1 MVRAVT
7 ESISAKE
14 SNAEGAGPAAG
25 VRWDLSDL
33 YGGAADAAIDAD
45 LDRALG
51 HARAFADRYR
61 GRVARLC
68 AGEMAEAIDALEAL
82 QERPTRAAAYAGLRF
97 AADTANPAHGALL
110 QKVQERVSEIRNTL
124 LFLELEWVAVEG
136 EQVRTLLADPVLAR
150 RHHLLE
156 SMRRYRPH
164 LLSEPEERILE
175 ETANTGERAFH
186 RLFEEILGGARF
198 QVEGESGDLGEEEVL
213 ALLYDPD
220 REKRRNAARGLSAG
234 LRQHSR
240 ILAFIFNTLVQDKA
254 VRDRLR
260 RYRNPIDSRNLAN
273 EIDGASVRSLLDAC
287 ERGHPLV
294 HRYYRL
300 KARLLGIDRLEDYDR
315 YAPLGEAA
323 GSRSFGE
330 AKRIVLRAFGEFA
343 PEMAEVAERFFAE
356 SWIDAELRPGK
367 RSGAFSASTVPSAH
381 PYLLLNYTGNL
392 RDVMTL
398 AHELGHGVHQYLAR
412 ERGLFEQDTPLTTAE
427 TASVFGEMLVFRRL
441 MQEER
446 SPRVRLALLCG
457 KLEDTFA
464 TVFRQVAMTRFE
476 EKLHAARR
484 GEGELPIPRINELW
498 MEANRPM
505 LGDAVHLTD
514 DYAWWWLY
522 IPHFVHSPFYCYAY
536 AFGEL
541 LVLALLRRYD
551 EEGAGFVPRYL
562 DLLRAGGSDAPPA
575 LLERLGLD
583 IGDPSFWDGGL
594 GLIEELLEQ
603 AEALAGE
610 GRG

>member
-1 MVRAVT
+1 
-7 ESISAKE
+7 
-14 SNAEGAGPAAG
+14 
-25 VRWDLSDL
+25 
-33 YGGAADAAIDAD
+33 
-45 LDRALG
+45 
-51 HARAFADRYR
+51 
-61 GRVARLC
+61 
-68 AGEMAEAIDALEAL
+68 MAEAVDALEAL
-82 QERPTRAAAYAGLRF
+82 QERPTRAAVYAGLLF

-150 RHHLLE
+150 RRHLLE

-186 RLFEEILGGARF
+186 RLFDEILGGARF

-213 ALLYDPD
+213 SLLYDPD
-220 REKRRNAARGLSAG
+220 REKRQSAARGLSAG

-240 ILAFIFNTLVQDKA
+240 VLAFIFNTLVQDKA

-260 RYRNPIDSRNLAN
+260 RYRDPIDSRNLAN

-294 HRYYRL
+294 YRYYRL

-323 GSRSFGE
+323 GSRSFEE
-330 AKRIVLRAFGEFA
+330 AKAIVLRAFGDFA
-343 PEMAEVAERFFAE
+343 PEMAEVADRFFAE

-381 PYLLLNYTGNL
+381 PYVLLNYTGNL

-441 MQEER
+441 MHEEQ

-457 KLEDTFA
+457 KLEDIFA

-484 GEGELPIPRINELW
+484 AEGELPIPRINQLW

-575 LLERLGLD
+575 LLGRLGLE
-583 IGDPSFWDGGL
+583 IGDPTFWGGGL
-594 GLIEELLEQ
+594 RLIEELLEQ

>member
-1 MVRAVT
+1 MVRAVI

-25 VRWDLSDL
+25 IRWDLSDL
-33 YGGAADAAIDAD
+33 YDGADAIDAD
-45 LDRALG
+45 LERALG
-51 HARAFADRYR
+51 HARGFADRYR
-61 GRVARLC
+61 GRVASLG
-68 AGEMAEAIDALEAL
+68 AGETAEAIDALEAL
-82 QERPTRAAAYAGLRF
+82 QERPTRTAAYAGLLF

-124 LFLELEWVAVEG
+124 LFLELEWVAVDDE
-136 EQVRTLLADPVLAR
+136 RARSLLAEPVLAR
-150 RHHLLE
+150 RRHLLE

-323 GSRSFGE
+323 GTRSFEE
-330 AKRIVLRAFGEFA
+330 AKRIVLHAFGDFA
-343 PEMAEVAERFFAE
+343 PAMAEVAERFFAE

-575 LLERLGLD
+575 LLGRLGLD
-583 IGDPSFWDGGL
+583 IGDPTFWGGGL
-594 GLIEELLEQ
+594 RLIEELLEQ

>member
-7 ESISAKE
+7 ESISTEE
-14 SNAEGAGPAAG
+14 SNANPAAG

-33 YGGAADAAIDAD
+33 YAGADDAAIDAD
-45 LDRALG
+45 LDRAREE
-51 HARAFADRYR
+51 ARTFAERYR
-61 GRVARLC
+61 GRVASLD
-68 AGEMAEAIDALEAL
+68 AGEMAAAVDALEAL
-82 QERPTRAAAYAGLRF
+82 QDRPARAAVYAGLLF
-97 AADTANPAHGALL
+97 AEDTTNPAHGALL
-110 QKVQERVSEIRNTL
+110 QSVQERGSEIRNAL
-124 LFLELEWVAVEG
+124 VFFELEWVAVDE
-136 EQVRTLLADPVLAR
+136 ERVRTLLSDPILAR
-150 RHHLLE
+150 RRHLLDA
-156 SMRRYRPH
+156 MRRYRPH
-164 LLSEPEERILE
+164 LLSEPEERLLE
-175 ETANTGERAFH
+175 ETANTGERAFC
-186 RLFEEILGGARF
+186 RLFDEILGAARF
-198 QVEGESGDLGEEEVL
+198 QIEVDGVTTELGEEEVL
-213 ALLYDPD
+213 SLLYDPD
-220 REKRRNAARGLSAG
+220 REKRRNAARGLTDG

-240 ILAFIFNTLVQDKA
+240 TLAFIFNTLVQDKA

-260 RYRNPIDSRNLAN
+260 HYRDPIDSRNLAN
-273 EIDGASVRSLLDAC
+273 EIDGASVRALLDTC

-300 KARLLGIDRLEDYDR
+300 KARLLGIDRLEDCDR
-315 YAPLGEAA
+315 YAPVGEAA
-323 GSRSFGE
+323 GTRSFEE
-330 AKRIVLRAFGEFA
+330 AKRIVLDAFGDFA
-343 PEMAEVAERFFAE
+343 PEMAKVAGRFFADR
-356 SWIDAELRPGK
+356 WIDAELRPGK

-381 PYLLLNYTGNL
+381 PYVLLNYTGNL
-392 RDVMTL
+392 RDVMTV

-441 MQEER
+441 LREER
-446 SPRVRLALLCG
+446 SPEVRLALLCG

-476 EKLHAARR
+476 EQLHATRR
-484 GEGELPIPRINELW
+484 AEGELPIPRINALW

-551 EEGAGFVPRYL
+551 EEGADFVPRYL

-575 LLERLGLD
+575 LLERVGLQ
-583 IGDPSFWDGGL
+583 IGDPSFWNGGL
-594 GLIEELLEQ
+594 ALIEELLGE

-610 GRG
+610 LRG